1 MCYGF
6 GLESDIEGLPD
17 PMADDGSDD
26 GSGDGSADG
35 PKAVGSLG
43 IQSVTAIGEQPLFPG
58 PCPHVDIRR

>member
-26 GSGDGSADG
+26 GSDDGLAEG
-35 PKAVGSLG
+35 PKAVGLAWDPICHRHRRAASIPWSL
-43 IQSVTAIGEQPLFPG
+43 PR
-58 PCPHVDIRR
+58 VDIRR